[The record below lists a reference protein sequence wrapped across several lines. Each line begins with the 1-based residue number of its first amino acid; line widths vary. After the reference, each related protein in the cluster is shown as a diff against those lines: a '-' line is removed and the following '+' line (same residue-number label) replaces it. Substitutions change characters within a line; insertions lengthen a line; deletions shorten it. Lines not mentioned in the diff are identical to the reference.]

1 MEMSNQVALMDDKLD
16 TFATWSWVFSLQY
29 INQMERLLRAHDMTV
44 AQFTVLHHVTKP
56 ALRSG
61 MTLSEISDAVEVNLP
76 AVVKIIN
83 KFERLGLV
91 ETEIL
96 KKRGRSRSVKATPE
110 AQFALDSMK
119 QSMGPFLHRLF
130 GSLDPSDAEQAAHAM
145 KVMSEH
151 LHRVRSADGDHNQ
164 NKASSKT

>member
-1 MEMSNQVALMDDKLD
+1 MEEKID

-29 INQMERLLRAHDMTV
+29 MNQIERLLREHDVTV

-61 MTLSEISDAVEVNLP
+61 TTLSEVSASVEVNLP

-83 KFERLGLV
+83 KFEKLGLV

-96 KKRGRSRSVKATPE
+96 TKRGRSRSVMATPR
-110 AQFALDSMK
+110 AQIALDAMK
-119 QSMGPFLHRLF
+119 KSMGPFLHDLF
-130 GSLDPSDAEQAAHAM
+130 SSLSAEDEEHVVRAM
-145 KVMSEH
+145 KLMAERMYRLRSTGSE
-151 LHRVRSADGDHNQ
+151 DD
-164 NKASSKT
+164 KTKRE